1 MDKLEVYLLAVAHF
15 SELDGAYW
23 LTVPEV
29 TQHANTFTDQ
39 YFDPK
44 KLGGVWGYT
53 PELAL
58 TAQLD
63 EYCRENFGWTH
74 PNEGM

>member
-29 TQHANTFTDQ
+29 THHANTFTDQ
-39 YFDPK
+39 YFDPD
-44 KLGGVWGYT
+44 KLDSRYGYSQ
-53 PELAL
+53 ELAL

-63 EYCRENFGWTH
+63 EYCRENFGWEH
-74 PNEGM
+74 QNEGM